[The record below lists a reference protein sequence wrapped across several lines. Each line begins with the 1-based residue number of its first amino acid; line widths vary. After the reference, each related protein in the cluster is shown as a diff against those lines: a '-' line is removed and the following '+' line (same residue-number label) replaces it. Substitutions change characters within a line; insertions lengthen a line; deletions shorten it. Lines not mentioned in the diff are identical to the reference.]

1 MNVACPTCATIYRI
15 DPAKVP
21 GAGVR
26 ARCSVCAAVFPV
38 SSNGTSPGPV
48 AAPPSAPVV
57 ERGIVP
63 AAPLSPPPAPPVA
76 APPVR
81 PPVGAPPAGG
91 RPAIPTGLRPSGMF
105 APPLAPTAPVA
116 PLRPSA
122 PVVPPRPAAA
132 PVAPMTPAAPPRA
145 PAASPLPPT
154 PRPVGAA
161 PGRAMN
167 PFMSQDPS
175 QKARRLA
182 RALISDLVVYG
193 TARRDEALRN
203 GTLKAS
209 FGEEIKKSW
218 EEFVDQVGKEM
229 AESTT
234 YFNDALNEILA
245 GGQKIF

>member
-1 MNVACPTCATIYRI
+1 MNVACPTCATMYRV

-21 GAGVR
+21 PAGVR
-26 ARCSVCAAVFPV
+26 ARCGVCAAVFPV
-38 SSNGTSPGPV
+38 SGNGTAPSPGITPMPPRVSAPV
-48 AAPPSAPVV
+48 PMVAPGPTPVIPPPAAAPP
-57 ERGIVP
+57 I
-63 AAPLSPPPAPPVA
+63 
-76 APPVR
+76 R
-81 PPVGAPPAGG
+81 PPVSAPPAGG

-105 APPLAPTAPVA
+105 APPSASAPNVPMASP
-116 PLRPSA
+116 RPSA

-132 PVAPMTPAAPPRA
+132 PVAPLAPLQPSAAVLASPPVRPAAGQ
-145 PAASPLPPT
+145 PARS
-154 PRPVGAA
+154 
-161 PGRAMN
+161 MN

-203 GTLKAS
+203 GTLKES

-234 YFNDALNEILA
+234 YFNDALNEILS

>member
-1 MNVACPTCATIYRI
+1 MNVACPTCATVYRI

-21 GAGVR
+21 TAGVR

-38 SSNGTSPGPV
+38 SSNGTAPGPA
-48 AAPPSAPVV
+48 AAPMPPRMSAPVAMV
-57 ERGIVP
+57 SPRP
-63 AAPLSPPPAPPVA
+63 APVIPPPVTPA
-76 APPVR
+76 PVR
-81 PPVGAPPAGG
+81 PPVAAPPAGG

-105 APPLAPTAPVA
+105 APPVAPTPSGPMASP
-116 PLRPSA
+116 RPST
-122 PVVPPRPAAA
+122 PVVPPRPALA
-132 PVAPMTPAAPPRA
+132 PTPPPVRPAAAPPAR
-145 PAASPLPPT
+145 S
-154 PRPVGAA
+154 
-161 PGRAMN
+161 MN

-203 GTLKAS
+203 GTLKES

>member
-21 GAGVR
+21 AAGVS
-26 ARCSVCAAVFPV
+26 ARCNVCAAVFPV
-38 SSNGTSPGPV
+38 SRNGTHPLPDATPAQV
-48 AAPPSAPVV
+48 VRPPEPAPARVSAPVA
-57 ERGIVP
+57 I
-63 AAPLSPPPAPPVA
+63 PAPASAPSLRPSA
-76 APPVR
+76 ASI
-81 PPVGAPPAGG
+81 PAGG

-105 APPLAPTAPVA
+105 APPVA
-116 PLRPSA
+116 MPPSA
-122 PVVPPRPAAA
+122 
-132 PVAPMTPAAPPRA
+132 PAAPPRPPA
-145 PAASPLPPT
+145 IPAMPAAPPPAQST
-154 PRPVGAA
+154 PAPTAA
-161 PGRAMN
+161 PRAAVVPPGRSAN

-193 TARRDEALRN
+193 TARRDEALKN
-203 GTLKAS
+203 GTLKES